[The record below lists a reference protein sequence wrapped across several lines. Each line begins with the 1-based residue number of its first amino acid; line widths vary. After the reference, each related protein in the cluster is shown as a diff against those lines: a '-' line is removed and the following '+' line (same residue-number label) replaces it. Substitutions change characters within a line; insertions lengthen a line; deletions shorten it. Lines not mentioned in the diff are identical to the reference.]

1 VSTADP
7 GAPGAPGTPPG
18 RPTGPAGAGQAA
30 GPAAGPAAA
39 GRAAREEGP
48 APEDVR
54 STSEVV
60 TSLVANGQA
69 LVNKE
74 LELAKHELSEVVRDK
89 AIAIGL
95 VIFAAILGLFILGF
109 IGVTTAVALSLV
121 LPAWAAWLI
130 VTGLY
135 ILAAVVLVLI
145 AVRLLKRPAFART
158 KASIEELRAWAKEQ
172 MPS

>member
-7 GAPGAPGTPPG
+7 GATAT
-18 RPTGPAGAGQAA
+18 A
-30 GPAAGPAAA
+30 PAAGPAAA
-39 GRAAREEGP
+39 GQAGRRAGP
-48 APEDVR
+48 TPEDDR
-54 STSEVV
+54 PISEVV
-60 TSLVANGQA
+60 TSLLANGQA
-69 LVNKE
+69 LATKE
-74 LELAKHELSEVVRDK
+74 LELAKHELAEVVRDK

-95 VIFAAILGLFILGF
+95 VVFAAILGLFILGF
-109 IGVTTAVALSLV
+109 VGVTTAVALSLV

-135 ILAAVVLVLI
+135 LLAAVALVLV

-158 KASIEELRAWAKEQ
+158 KASIDELRSWAKEQ

>member
-1 VSTADP
+1 VSAADP
-7 GAPGAPGTPPG
+7 GRDVTA
-18 RPTGPAGAGQAA
+18 
-30 GPAAGPAAA
+30 PAAGPAAA
-39 GRAAREEGP
+39 GQAGREAGP
-48 APEDVR
+48 SPEDDR

-60 TSLVANGQA
+60 TSLLANGQA
-69 LVNKE
+69 LAAKE
-74 LELAKHELSEVVRDK
+74 LELAKHELAEVVRDK

-95 VIFAAILGLFILGF
+95 AVFAAILGLFILGF

-135 ILAAVVLVLI
+135 LLAAVVLVLV

-158 KASIEELRAWAKEQ
+158 RASIDELRSWAKEQ

>member
-1 VSTADP
+1 MSTADP
-7 GAPGAPGTPPG
+7 GVPGHPGTPPG
-18 RPTGPAGAGQAA
+18 TAAGPATTGGAA

-54 STSEVV
+54 PTSEVV

-69 LVNKE
+69 LITKE

-95 VIFAAILGLFILGF
+95 AVFAAILGLFILGF
-109 IGVTTAVALSLV
+109 IGVTAAVALSLV

-135 ILAAVVLVLI
+135 VLAAVVLVLV

-158 KASIEELRAWAKEQ
+158 KTSIEELKAWAKEQ